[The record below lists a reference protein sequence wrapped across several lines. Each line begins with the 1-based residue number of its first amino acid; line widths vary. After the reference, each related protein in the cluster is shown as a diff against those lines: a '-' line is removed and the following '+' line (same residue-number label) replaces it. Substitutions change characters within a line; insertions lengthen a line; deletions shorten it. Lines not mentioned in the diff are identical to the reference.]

1 MGHNDKVTT
10 AIRMM
15 ASYFYPKGTPAQPR
29 LLQAGF
35 EISSEELRLDLIQF
49 FDLQFMNTRFYS
61 PNLSKLARADI
72 SCQYIKQA
80 PPCADTVY
88 EMNGL

>member
-15 ASYFYPKGTPAQPR
+15 ASYFYPKRTPAQPR

-49 FDLQFMNTRFYS
+49 FDLQFLNTRFYS

-72 SCQYIKQA
+72 ICQYIKQA
-80 PPCADTVY
+80 PPSADTVY